1 MNGSRTFG
9 CASVS
14 HTGPQSRI
22 VANKL
27 TFSAFPLTGP
37 ARARDPCPGMTQADI
52 SLNAIDFEAAL
63 RKLLATAR
71 SERANIGCVACE
83 RCEQSSECTFCVDSK
98 ALTRCH
104 YCSNCETCTES
115 SHCVRC
121 RWCLGCQHCVDSDRC
136 TASAYLVRCFDC
148 SSCTYC
154 FGCVGLYKSDF
165 SILNQRY
172 DRATYFELTERLT
185 RELANRRA

>member
-1 MNGSRTFG
+1 M
-9 CASVS
+9 
-14 HTGPQSRI
+14 
-22 VANKL
+22 
-27 TFSAFPLTGP
+27 
-37 ARARDPCPGMTQADI
+37 ARAVTETATRVEWEPNIRECLRVAHWTTVADPGQQIDLFGLSLDQTSARPRPLAPGMTQTDI
-52 SLNAIDFEAAL
+52 SLSAIDFEAAL

-83 RCEQSSECTFCVDSK
+83 RCEQCSEC
-98 ALTRCH
+98 
-104 YCSNCETCTES
+104 
-115 SHCVRC
+115 
-121 RWCLGCQHCVDSDRC
+121 C

-172 DRATYFELTERLT
+172 DRATYFELT
-185 RELANRRA
+185 